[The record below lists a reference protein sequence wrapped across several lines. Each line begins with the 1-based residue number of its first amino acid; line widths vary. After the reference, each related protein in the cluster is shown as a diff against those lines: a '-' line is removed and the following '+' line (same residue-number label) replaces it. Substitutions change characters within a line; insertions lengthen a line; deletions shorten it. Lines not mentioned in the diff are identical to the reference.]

1 LDPSLRG
8 VRMKCPNKSC
18 RAVFQVEE
26 AVEPSQNAGA
36 AEAATADR
44 DNRVPGASMEQ
55 PGAAN
60 RVGEMVPIL
69 EAEAVD
75 VPQDQEAHAEQS
87 REETPDWHQPPPV
100 RNPHAPRAEDEQ
112 VQSPH
117 HRHGFDGEAIVIP
130 PDRPGHDRE
139 ASVSTIG
146 DSLVG
151 ELEPSHR
158 KRKRAIFVVL
168 GMMAVVVGALGY
180 ATVTVIRAWQT
191 QEQTLFAQARADYE
205 KGNTQSTKELEEFLT
220 KYPDSQYRQ
229 EAEFLLA
236 LSNLRDRAYRDEN
249 PPSVLDELRSFLAN
263 HRGDARLKDNAR
275 REDVRQVLVTLAGRM
290 ADESPKDPKNSA
302 QLISRGEGALL
313 ECPNWRDPKEPTD
326 EMGVKDKLEQAK
338 KTLAYYQRKQRFL
351 EFVIGPLLTKAR
363 VTAEDVREA
372 RRAAQREQFESDEEV
387 NALIS
392 KLEERWYTAIRYVKS
407 DQRFPRG
414 RQQRPETSFLVVPQ
428 LTPTADGVVTDN
440 RRVVLALARGVLYA
454 LDELSGKPRWV
465 IRVGIDTTTLP
476 VLLPRTPFSP
486 ELFLV
491 LSADRNT
498 LMAVSAQDGT
508 LAWQHQLQSACL
520 GRPTIVNRIAYVP
533 TYDGLVEEI
542 ETAEGQLLG
551 WFDLGQ
557 KLSVGGV
564 WQADTDYLYIPGD
577 SEYLYILDLG
587 GTPSANKPA
596 REKRCVAVLRTG
608 HPSGSLRSEPIV
620 VSRVDPMQ
628 RGQGEQVVTS
638 GYLVLNQAEGLNR
651 TKLRVFGL
659 PIERRDEK
667 PLLEVDPVPGWSWF
681 QPYHDDE
688 KVAFATDAGVLALF
702 GINQVRNE
710 DKPLFPLSLKEE
722 KLGDSTGGPARAQV
736 VHAVEYDF
744 WIISSE
750 NLQRYSFD
758 YFGQRLGQR
767 WPAALKLGS
776 PLHATQLDASGK
788 TIFLVTQDSA
798 RQIDL
803 ATAVDAESG
812 KIRWQRQL
820 GVEVNGDP
828 VLVGRDV
835 LFSDRG
841 GGLTRLDTMQQH
853 TAIGSGWRVADSV
866 LANTIEGSAI
876 QSYLLPGPD
885 GASVYQIACPS
896 KGNQLVVRHYQAGA
910 DGKNGTV
917 DTKVIDAWPAP
928 IRGTPAIGPNGII
941 LPLANSTTQRLPL
954 PLDGTPGEGGPNW
967 RAAHADED
975 AQGHVIQLSPDQFL
989 TTDGSRSITLWMW
1002 PPKGGKETFHTVPP
1016 GKVQLN
1022 ARIVLAPV
1030 VVPGANATDPLR
1042 VCVADRDNNLTLLQ
1056 GPELKPERTWTL
1068 KAPIT
1073 ALFARG
1079 QRIGCI
1085 VDHRQLVW
1093 IDPANA
1099 SPAWKF
1105 STKGQGIVGHPQ
1117 LFDKTLIV
1125 ADVSGKFFAID
1136 STTGKQV
1143 GKEYALEAS
1152 VAPVATPAPFG
1163 NENAVAPLSDGTVLL
1178 LPLKELAVKTLQ
1190 SQ

>member
-1 LDPSLRG
+1 
-8 VRMKCPNKSC
+8 
-18 RAVFQVEE
+18 VFQVEE
-26 AVEPSQNAGA
+26 AVEPAQNGGATPAGA
-36 AEAATADR
+36 EVADR
-44 DNRVPGASMEQ
+44 ANLRPDNSARQ
-55 PGAAN
+55 PAADN

-75 VPQDQEAHAEQS
+75 VPQDQEAQREQPQ
-87 REETPDWHQPPPV
+87 EETPDWHEPPPV
-100 RNPHAPRAEDEQ
+100 RSPRAPRAEDEQ
-112 VQSPH
+112 ARHPH
-117 HRHGFDGEAIVIP
+117 HRDGFDGEAMVVH
-130 PDRPGHDRE
+130 PDGPGHSRE
-139 ASVSTIG
+139 PSVSTID
-146 DSLVG
+146 DSLAG

-168 GMMAVVVGALGY
+168 GMVAVVVGALGY

-191 QEQTLFAQARADYE
+191 QEQKLFGQAKADHE
-205 KGNTQSTKELEEFLT
+205 KGNTQSTRQLEEFLA
-220 KYPDSQYRQ
+220 KYPNSQYRQ
-229 EAEFLLA
+229 EAELLLA
-236 LSNLRDRAYRDEN
+236 LSNLRDRAYADDN
-249 PPSVLDELRSFLAN
+249 PVSVLDELRSFLAN
-263 HRGDARLKDNAR
+263 RRGDARLKDNAR

-290 ADESPKDPKNSA
+290 ADESAKDKDLKNST

-313 ECPNWRDPKEPTD
+313 ECPNWRDITKDTPPD
-326 EMGVKDKLEQAK
+326 ELAVRGKLDQAK
-338 KTLAYYQRKQRFL
+338 NTLAFHQRRNWFL
-351 EFVIGPLLTKAR
+351 EVVIGPLFTKSR
-363 VTAEDVREA
+363 VMAEDVREV
-372 RRAAQREQFESDEEV
+372 RRAAQRERFESDEEIS
-387 NALIS
+387 ALIS
-392 KLEERWYTAIRYVKS
+392 KLEERWYNAIRYVKS
-407 DQRFPRG
+407 NQRFPRG
-414 RQQRPETSFLVVPQ
+414 RQQRSETSFLVVPQ
-428 LTPTADGVVTDN
+428 LTPAAAGAVSNN

-454 LDELSGKPRWV
+454 LDEEGGAPRWA

-491 LSADRNT
+491 LSADRNM
-498 LMAVSAQDGT
+498 LLAVVAENGT
-508 LAWQHQLQSACL
+508 LYWQHQLESPCL
-520 GRPTIVNRIAYVP
+520 GRPTIVNRTAYVP
-533 TYDGLVEEI
+533 TYDGFVEEI
-542 ETAEGQLLG
+542 ETAEGHLVG
-551 WFDLGQ
+551 RFDLGQ

-564 WQADTDYLYIPGD
+564 WQSDTDYLYIPGD

-620 VSRVDPMQ
+620 VSRIDPSQ
-628 RGQGEQVVTS
+628 HSQSEQVTNA
-638 GYLVLNQAEGLNR
+638 GYLVLNQADGLSR

-659 PIERRDEK
+659 PIERREEK
-667 PLLEVDPVPGWSWF
+667 PLLEVGPVPGWSWF

-688 KVAFATDAGVLALF
+688 KIAFATDAGILELF

-710 DKPLFPLSLKEE
+710 DKPLFSLSLKEE
-722 KLGDSTGGPARAQV
+722 KLGGSTGEPARGQV

-744 WIISSE
+744 WIISNGE
-750 NLQRYSFD
+750 LQRYSFD

-788 TIFLVTQDSA
+788 TIFVITQDSA
-798 RQIDL
+798 RQVDL

-820 GVEVNGDP
+820 GIEVNRDP
-828 VLVGRDV
+828 ALVGRDV

-841 GGLTRLDTMQQH
+841 GGLTRLDTTQQH
-853 TAIGSGWRVADSV
+853 TAIGPEWRIADSV
-866 LANTIEGSAI
+866 LASTIEGSAI
-876 QSYLLPGPD
+876 QSFLLPGPD
-885 GASVYQIACPS
+885 GSSVYQIACPS

-910 DGKNGTV
+910 DGKSGTV
-917 DTKVIDAWPAP
+917 DTKVIDGWPAP

-967 RAAHADED
+967 RASNADED
-975 AQGHVIQLSPDQFL
+975 AQGHVVQISPDRFL

-1002 PPKGGKETFHTVPP
+1002 PPKGGMETFHTVPP

-1030 VVPGANATDPLR
+1030 VVPGASANDPLR
-1042 VCVADRDNNLTLLQ
+1042 VCAADRDGNLTLLQ
-1056 GPELKPERTWTL
+1056 GPELKPERTWSL
-1068 KAPIT
+1068 KGPIT
-1073 ALFARG
+1073 ALFVRG
-1079 QRIGCI
+1079 QHIGCI

-1099 SPAWKF
+1099 NPAWRF
-1105 STKGQGIVGHPQ
+1105 TTKGQAIVGQPQ

-1125 ADVSGKFFAID
+1125 ADVSGKFVAID
-1136 STTGKQV
+1136 SSTGQPV
-1143 GKEYALEAS
+1143 GKEYAVEAS
-1152 VAPVATPAPFG
+1152 VAPVATPTPFG
-1163 NENAVAPLSDGTVLL
+1163 NENAVVPLSDGTMLL
-1178 LPLKELAVKTLQ
+1178 LSLKSLRDNPAEAKGANPADQQRVPK
-1190 SQ
+1190 